1 MSVRVGDKE
10 FEVTAVLK
18 QQFVHIQMLFD
29 EGLGGQTATLK
40 QAALLLTT

>member
-18 QQFVHIQMLFD
+18 QQFIHIQMLFD
-29 EGLGGQTATLK
+29 EGLGEHTMTLK
-40 QAALLLTT
+40 QPELLLTT